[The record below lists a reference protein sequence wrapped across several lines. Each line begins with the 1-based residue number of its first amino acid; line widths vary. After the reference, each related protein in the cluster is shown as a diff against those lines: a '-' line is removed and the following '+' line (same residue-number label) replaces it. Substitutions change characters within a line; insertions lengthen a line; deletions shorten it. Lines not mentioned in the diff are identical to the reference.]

1 VPRGRNADDRLANL
15 EQCLEVLEARE
26 ASLPERPEY
35 TDEEIVE
42 IGLILLAYVY
52 QGDTERYAEYLVKE
66 GGMPVREAEEFAGT
80 IAHLLEERRK
90 TAENPEYPV

>member
-1 VPRGRNADDRLANL
+1 VPRGRTADDRLVSL
-15 EQCLEVLEARE
+15 GRRLDELEAEE
-26 ASLPERPEY
+26 ASLPERREY

-42 IGLILLAYVY
+42 IGLILLAYIY
-52 QGDTERYAEYLVKE
+52 EGDVGAYAQYLVKE